1 MDLESERRIPGTH
14 TRYLGEK
21 KKEIYIYIYIWLLYS
36 HFTVG
41 QTEARRYKGMK

>member
-21 KKEIYIYIYIWLLYS
+21 KKKKYIYIYIYIYIYMAIVFPFYS
-36 HFTVG
+36 G
-41 QTEARRYKGMK
+41 AN